1 MTSDQS
7 RMKREHPSVAPKAA
21 PRSPKIVIA
30 DALPDSAADLLS
42 REGWEVDARAGRP
55 RDELLRDLRD
65 AEGLIVRSSTQVD
78 ANLLAAA
85 PHLKVIARA
94 GTGIDNVDLNAASER
109 GILVLNAPGANSVSV
124 AEHTCALML
133 TLGRSITRADAAM
146 KNGQW
151 TKQALLGTELQGK
164 TLGLVGLGR
173 IGQEVASRA
182 RAFGMQI
189 IAHDPYISEQ
199 VAKDFDAELV
209 TLDELCERSDFVSLH
224 VPTTDATHQMFDA
237 DQLARCKSGLR
248 LINTA
253 RGDLIDES
261 ALTNAI
267 ESGQIGGAGLD
278 VFEREPPIDS
288 RLTALPEVVATPH
301 IAGSTKEAQELVSTE
316 VAASVRDYLGLGI
329 VRNAVN
335 FPSIAPEDLKRLQ
348 PFVDLAQKLGAFVAQ
363 LATGRTRTVGI
374 RYYGDLATGNNEPIV
389 AAVLTGL
396 FRTMLSSTVTLIN
409 ARTVAEAR
417 DVEVVESRSSRPR
430 NFTSLLSVQLHTSES
445 ELWVEGAIFEH
456 GGARLI
462 LLDGVEIEADL
473 EGSHI
478 VIRNLDEPG
487 VIGTVGSILGKA
499 QVNIARFALGRGSA
513 GAIAVINV
521 DEPTKTDDRKLD
533 EGLLESLRAVPAIR
547 AADLVRI

>member
-164 TLGLVGLGR
+164 PLGLVGLGR

-209 TLDELCERSDFVSLH
+209 TLDELCERSDFVSMH

-237 DQLARCKSGLR
+237 DQLARCKTGLR

-301 IAGSTKEAQELVSTE
+301 IAGSTKAAQELVSTE

-430 NFTSLLSVQLHTSES
+430 NFTSLLSVKLHTSER

-521 DEPTKTDDRKLD
+521 DEPTNTDDRKLD

>member
-1 MTSDQS
+1 M
-7 RMKREHPSVAPKAA
+7 
-21 PRSPKIVIA
+21 
-30 DALPDSAADLLS
+30 
-42 REGWEVDARAGRP
+42 
-55 RDELLRDLRD
+55 
-65 AEGLIVRSSTQVD
+65 
-78 ANLLAAA
+78 
-85 PHLKVIARA
+85 
-94 GTGIDNVDLNAASER
+94 
-109 GILVLNAPGANSVSV
+109 
-124 AEHTCALML
+124 
-133 TLGRSITRADAAM
+133 
-146 KNGQW
+146 
-151 TKQALLGTELQGK
+151 
-164 TLGLVGLGR
+164 
-173 IGQEVASRA
+173 
-182 RAFGMQI
+182 
-189 IAHDPYISEQ
+189 
-199 VAKDFDAELV
+199 
-209 TLDELCERSDFVSLH
+209 
-224 VPTTDATHQMFDA
+224 
-237 DQLARCKSGLR
+237 
-248 LINTA
+248 
-253 RGDLIDES
+253 
-261 ALTNAI
+261 
-267 ESGQIGGAGLD
+267 D

-335 FPSIAPEDLKRLQ
+335 LPSIAPEDLKRLQ

-499 QVNIARFALGRGSA
+499 QVNIARFALGLGSA

-521 DEPTKTDDRKLD
+521 DEPTNTDDRKLD